1 MMPASSGAHWGRE
14 KNKLC
19 VPRRTHCYKCPRLPP
34 ELASRVAVSLPRT
47 TPWLPIPAELQLV
60 VTGAPHL

>member
-1 MMPASSGAHWGRE
+1 MMPTSSGAHWGRG
-14 KNKLC
+14 KKMC

-34 ELASRVAVSLPRT
+34 ELACGLVVSLSRT

-60 VTGAPHL
+60 VPGASHL

>member
-1 MMPASSGAHWGRE
+1 MMPTSSGAHWEGKKQVVCPE
-14 KNKLC
+14 A
-19 VPRRTHCYKCPRLPP
+19 YKCPRLPP

-60 VTGAPHL
+60 VPGAPHL